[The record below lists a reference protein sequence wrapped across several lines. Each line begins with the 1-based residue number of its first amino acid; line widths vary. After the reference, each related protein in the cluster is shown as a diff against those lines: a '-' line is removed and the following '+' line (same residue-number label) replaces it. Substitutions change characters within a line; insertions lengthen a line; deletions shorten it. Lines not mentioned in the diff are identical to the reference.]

1 MPQGKITQEYIET
14 GVVIIKANPFK
25 TIPDELESRV
35 NKVQIYKFLVYV
47 LEQNVQPIKI
57 KFVKIIKILVYITY
71 SINCEVKHNTNK
83 ELK

>member
-25 TIPDELESRV
+25 TILDELESRV
-35 NKVQIYKFLVYV
+35 NKIQIYKFLVYV

-57 KFVKIIKILVYITY
+57 KFVKII
-71 SINCEVKHNTNK
+71 
-83 ELK
+83 